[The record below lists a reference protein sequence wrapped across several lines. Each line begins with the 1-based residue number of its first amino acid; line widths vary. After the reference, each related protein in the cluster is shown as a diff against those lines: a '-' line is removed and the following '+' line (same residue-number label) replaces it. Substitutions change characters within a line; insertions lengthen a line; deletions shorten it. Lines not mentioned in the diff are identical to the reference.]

1 MTSKDA
7 KKNIRI
13 DHASYLS
20 RFVAFKIDGLVSVL
34 FLIPFLIFMIL
45 YLPRFVSPD
54 ESCFLYF
61 AVLIGGLTLY
71 ELVYFTVMETFY
83 NTLGKGIRG
92 IKVVNRYGKPITFK
106 QGLIRNFE
114 RVIWMIPLFGWIY
127 MYMSVSEIKD
137 ANQRF
142 GDGWADTYVV
152 KLNRKPGFGEYDNTF
167 DRDTS
172 LHRGF

>member
-1 MTSKDA
+1 MASKDV
-7 KKNIRI
+7 KKDIRLN
-13 DHASYLS
+13 HAGYLS
-20 RFVAFKIDGLVSVL
+20 RYVAFKIDSLVSVF

-61 AVLIGGLTLY
+61 AVLIGGLALY
-71 ELVYFTVMETFY
+71 ELFYFTVMETFH
-83 NTLGKGIRG
+83 NTLGKGIKG
-92 IKVVNRYGKPITFK
+92 IKVVNRYGEPITLK

-114 RVIWMIPLFGWIY
+114 RAIWMIPLFGWIY
-127 MYMSVSEIKD
+127 MYMSVSEID
-137 ANQRF
+137 DSHQRF

-152 KLNRKPGFGEYDNTF
+152 KLNREPVFGENDNTF
-167 DRDTS
+167 DKDTS